1 MKTIKLIG
9 GLGNQMFQ
17 YALYKAMICKG
28 QKAMI
33 DDYTYFKYEHCPS
46 HAKYSLDIFD
56 LKYNSIINHKFLLFI
71 MLLERYL
78 NRLGLNITLLSKYNE
93 KIISTYENSVFETD
107 KSYIIGFWQT
117 EKYFQ
122 DIANE
127 IKTDFTY
134 KGKWSQ
140 KNLKYKKMMQESN
153 SVCIHIRRGD
163 YLNLSTIYGGICTEE
178 YYLSAINYIKHR
190 EKNPIFYVFTND
202 MEWSKQFFENES
214 NVIFVEGNEEEN
226 SYMDMILM
234 TYCKHHIIANSSF
247 SWWGAWL
254 ANKDGITIAPKKWLN
269 TKETPDIWCDGWI
282 KM

>member
-17 YALYKAMICKG
+17 YALYRAMKCKG
-28 QKAMI
+28 QKAII

-46 HAKYSLDIFD
+46 HAAYRLDIFS
-56 LKYNSIINHKFLLFI
+56 LKYNSLINNKFVLIILY
-71 MLLERYL
+71 LERFL
-78 NRLGLNITLLSKYNE
+78 KHLRLNITLVKKFEE
-93 KIISTYENSVFETD
+93 KEVSTYDDSVFNTD
-107 KSYIIGFWQT
+107 KSYIVGYWQT

-122 DIANE
+122 DFANE
-127 IKTDFTY
+127 IRADFTY
-134 KGKWSQ
+134 NGKWSK
-140 KNLKYKKMMQESN
+140 KNLEYRKMMQTSN

-178 YYLSAINYIKHR
+178 YYLNAINYIRSK
-190 EKNPIFYVFTND
+190 EKNPVFYVFTND

-214 NVIFVEGNEEEN
+214 NVIFVEGNNDEN

-234 TYCKHHIIANSSF
+234 TYCRHHIIANSSF

-254 ANKDGITIAPKKWLN
+254 ANEGGITIAPKKWLN
-269 TKETPDIWCDGWI
+269 TKKTPDIWCKGWI